1 MPSFINPDLAKE
13 RHDQLDIEN
22 LKEFLGRT
30 QFSGPGEYEKVL
42 KIRDTLLKRMKPIFE
57 ENFYNLSR
65 DEKYQIILKK
75 SLEII
80 EFSKEHDVDLLRIQ
94 TPKMLG

>member
-42 KIRDTLLKRMKPIFE
+42 KIRDTILKRMKIFS
-57 ENFYNLSR
+57 SR
-65 DEKYQIILKK
+65 
-75 SLEII
+75 
-80 EFSKEHDVDLLRIQ
+80 
-94 TPKMLG
+94 

>member
-1 MPSFINPDLAKE
+1 MPSINPDLAKE

-22 LKEFLGRT
+22 LKDFLGRT

-75 SLEII
+75 SLEIV